1 MMYFTCTEQLAAF
14 ESWSVTT
21 VYVPVCFMLV
31 LIWAVLSGWI
41 PVPPLQG
48 VTGPFVQADLV

>member
-1 MMYFTCTEQLAAF
+1 MMYVGTPSHQRLVCFGRLA
-14 ESWSVTT
+14 VTA
-21 VYVPVCFMLV
+21 VHVPVCFGFFL
-31 LIWAVLSGWI
+31 LSGWI